1 MRLAFEMYAAG
12 DATLEDIQSEL
23 TDRGLRTRATQRR
36 PAGPISVSKIHQ
48 LLQDPYYVGIVSY
61 KGDEY
66 SGRHE
71 PLIDR
76 DLFDEVQD
84 LMASRGRAGE
94 RRRVVHHYLKGTL
107 WCGACWH
114 RDQTIRR
121 MIIRRTISRSG
132 DEYLYF
138 FCRGTQDGTCNA
150 KYSNVQRVEDA
161 VAEHCRTVQFTPDFI
176 HAMRQSLADALTDQE
191 ASQHALKEQLESQLA
206 RLDTQESNLL
216 DLAIDDT
223 IPKDKIRAKL
233 REIGVTRERLNA
245 QLAAAVDTLT
255 DAVEFISVNL
265 RLLENPYELYRHGSD
280 EVRRRLNQAIFTR
293 VFIDHDEIT
302 GHALKAPLDDLLTV
316 QTTYHANSVAKSCE
330 EPPPGIEPFTW
341 SEHHP
346 ATTKEGAAHK
356 GDSFT
361 STTLRLPTNLD
372 HRVPVS
378 SKPHLVGLTGFEP
391 ATP

>member
-1 MRLAFEMYAAG
+1 MYAAG

-36 PAGPISVSKIHQ
+36 PSGPISISKIHQ
-48 LLQDPYYVGIVSY
+48 LLQDAYYVGIVSY
-61 KGDEY
+61 KGEEY
-66 SGRHE
+66 AGRHE

-114 RDQTIRR
+114 RDGAIRR

-138 FCRGTQDGTCNA
+138 FCRGTQDGSCDA
-150 KYSNVQRVEDA
+150 KYSSVQRVEEA
-161 VAEHCRTVQFTPDFI
+161 VAEHYRTVRFTPEFI

-191 ASQHALKEQLESQLA
+191 TSQRALKEQMEGQLA

-233 REIGVTRERLNA
+233 REIGATRDRLNA
-245 QLAAAVDTLT
+245 QLEAAVDTLT
-255 DAVEFISVNL
+255 DAVEFISANL
-265 RLLENPYELYRHGSD
+265 RLLENPYELYRHASD
-280 EVRRRLNQAIFTR
+280 EVRRRVNQAIFTR

-302 GHALKAPLDDLLTV
+302 GHALEAPLDDLLSV
-316 QTTYHANSVAKSCE
+316 QTTYHASFVTHPHQ
-330 EPPPGIEPFTW
+330 PPPSGELHCAAQYRRTPQ
-341 SEHHP
+341 
-346 ATTKEGAAHK
+346 TKEGAARM

-361 STTLRLPTNLD
+361 STTLVLAANGG
-372 HRVPVS
+372 HRIPVC
-378 SKPHLVGLTGFEP
+378 SKPQLVGTTGFEP